1 MRRAILKL
9 GDKTTAGGTVLEGID
24 CCMHHGTPITFIG
37 AQIWCPQC
45 HSTGRIG
52 WKGPHRI
59 ATMMGKQQALE
70 GDICIC
76 MCDPPPVC
84 LASQHD
90 SFHVFTAEE
99 VANYGK
105 SRTASAAAA
114 YGASVLQA
122 GMVGRFGGNLD
133 QADDHDEDEDESPYP
148 APVANNDIAADCSYF
163 DGTKQR
169 IDAPADFYKHTN
181 TVRVSPGRQSTHE
194 FLGGG
199 MGPATEYDATINGH
213 PVSIFTPHRSPAVGS
228 AMVDENTMAKA
239 LETIPPQQYEHLHSV
254 AVNSS
259 PYSEDAYWKNE
270 YDNPAFYSGA
280 NASIDKGINFYPWNG
295 WAEISQQYVDSTM
308 LHESGH
314 LWTEAHWKDPSLKQ
328 GWLDAMESDG
338 QAPSQYARSNANEDF
353 AESANMYWSS
363 KGTPCEAEGRKRYP
377 ARYRYFDLNVK

>member
-1 MRRAILKL
+1 MRRAILKV

-99 VANYGK
+99 VATYGK
-105 SRTASAAAA
+105 SRTARAAAA

-122 GMVGRFGGNLD
+122 GMVGRFGGN
-133 QADDHDEDEDESPYP
+133 DDEAHEYDEDETSYP
-148 APVANNDIAADCSYF
+148 APAASKTLPVDCSYL
-163 DGTKQR
+163 DGTKDR
-169 IDAPADFYKHTN
+169 IDAPADFYRHRN
-181 TVRVSPGRQSTHE
+181 AVRVSPGKQTTHD
-194 FLGGG
+194 FPGGG
-199 MGPATEYDATINGH
+199 ASPATEYAATINGH
-213 PVSIFTPHRSPAVGS
+213 PVSIFTPLSAPPEGS
-228 AMVDENTMAKA
+228 GLADEATLAKA
-239 LETIPPQQYEHLHSV
+239 LEVVPPQQYEHLNSLT
-254 AVNSS
+254 ANSS
-259 PYSEDAYWKNE
+259 PYSKDSYWQEKYN
-270 YDNPAFYSGA
+270 DPSFSSAATA
-280 NASIDKGINFYPWNG
+280 NIVQGINFYPWKG
-295 WAEISQQYVDSTM
+295 WTKIPQQYIDSTM

-314 LWTEAHWKDPSLKQ
+314 IWTDAHWNDNPALKQ
-328 GWLDAMESDG
+328 SWLDAMASDG
-338 QAPSQYARSNANEDF
+338 QSPSKYALNNENEDF

-363 KGTPCEAEGRKRYP
+363 LGTPCEVEGRKKYP
-377 ARYRYFDLNVK
+377 ARYSYFDSNVK